1 MKTRSETIRILGENI
16 SSKLLGIDIGINS
29 LDLTPKAK
37 AVRVKISEWS
47 YGDKK
52 SFCTA
57 QETISK

>member
-1 MKTRSETIRILGENI
+1 MNTRSETIRILRENI
-16 SSKLLGIDIGINS
+16 RSKLLGIDISIDS

-57 QETISK
+57 